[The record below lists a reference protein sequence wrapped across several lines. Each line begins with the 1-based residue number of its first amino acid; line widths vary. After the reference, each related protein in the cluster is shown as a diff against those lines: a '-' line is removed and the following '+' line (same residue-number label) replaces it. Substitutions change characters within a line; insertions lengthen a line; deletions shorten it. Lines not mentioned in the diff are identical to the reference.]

1 MSMPRSIHATAGR
14 VRADSKAYVATVL
27 VVVAITFGSAFAVS
41 AVSQSAIG
49 QLSGLPPFLSWLV
62 AIAIDGATLVSA
74 LGIAAKRSRGQ
85 STQSGW
91 ASMIAFALVSVT
103 LNAIH
108 GLSTGRAGESSV
120 VLAAVLL
127 VSGVMPLSILSVLEN
142 ALAVAVVPVAAGAS
156 AEHLQAL
163 ARVNDRAAAAVDPT
177 ATTVRARRGNA
188 KESDGQAAIRD
199 AWSSGQYTSKKAL
212 AEVLKVSDTEVR
224 RALNPSPAAS

>member
-1 MSMPRSIHATAGR
+1 MPTPRSIHATAGR

-27 VVVAITFGSAFAVS
+27 IVVAITFGSAFAVS

-49 QLSGLPPFLSWLV
+49 RLAGLPPYLSWLV

-85 STQSGW
+85 STKSGW
-91 ASMIAFALVSVT
+91 ASMVAFALVSVT

-108 GLSTGRAGESSV
+108 GLSTGRAGENLI

-163 ARVNDRAAAAVDPT
+163 ARVNDRAAAAVDPA
-177 ATTVRARRGNA
+177 ATTARTRRGSVQ
-188 KESDGQAAIRD
+188 ESDGHAAIRD
-199 AWSSGQYTSKKAL
+199 AWSTGKYPTKKAL
-212 AEVLKVSDTEVR
+212 AERFQVSDTDVR
-224 RALNPSPAAS
+224 RALNVAASS